1 MWKQHN
7 IKAQINS
14 RSICPIWKI
23 SSILIQN
30 FWFYLCWHS
39 TVSNNTYNK
48 NADWYDLSVWLQI
61 YSHLSTNEK
70 LGMICLVWLQ
80 IYCHSS
86 TNEKLSFSWQFSE
99 TYGMKPIIVTVGRRF
114 LLTNAWSA
122 SGFFSPLFPSPG
134 TLCAALAWHWGPSW
148 PWWFGHVLVP
158 CLIGMLPAKHQPASH

>member
-14 RSICPIWKI
+14 KSICHIRQI

-30 FWFYLCWHS
+30 VWFYLCWHS
-39 TVSNNTYNK
+39 LVSNNTYKK
-48 NADWYDLSVWLQI
+48 NADWYDLSVWLQ
-61 YSHLSTNEK
+61 S
-70 LGMICLVWLQ
+70 
-80 IYCHSS
+80 YCHSR

-99 TYGMKPIIVTVGRRF
+99 TYGMKPIIVTVGRRM
-114 LLTNAWSA
+114 LLTNAWSVC
-122 SGFFSPLFPSPG
+122 GFFSPLFPSPG